1 MSETIVRTVTAIIVI
16 PFVVLCFLSYS
27 SFIGLVATVTLL
39 ASYEFLRMSIG
50 DSYRTFRRLIING
63 LVTLSSIMFGYFVD
77 MPLNVLLVYTTTA
90 ILIGFVSVFGD
101 PKNFQVFAVNG
112 IFALYYVSFSLSMF
126 LPIYRFFGALHALL
140 ILSGGW
146 IFDTFAY
153 FVGSRYGKTKISK
166 KISPNKSLEGVLG
179 GLVGILLY
187 VMLYDFLSNAIFNFD
202 IMNFSQMIIFSVS
215 FSFLHTIGD
224 IFESAIKR
232 NYGYKDSGSVLPGH
246 GGMLDRI
253 DGLLFSVPGYLLFL
267 VIFKGL
273 GG

>member
-1 MSETIVRTVTAIIVI
+1 MNETKIRVITAIIVA

-39 ASYEFLRMSIG
+39 ASYELLKMSIG
-50 DSYRTFRRLIING
+50 DSHKTVKRLMING
-63 LVTLSSIMFGYFVD
+63 LITLSSIMFGYFVD
-77 MPLNVLLVYTTTA
+77 VPLYVLLIYAVTA
-90 ILIGFVSVFGD
+90 ILIGLISITGD
-101 PKNFQVFAVNG
+101 PKNFLIFATNG
-112 IFALYYVSFSLSMF
+112 IFTLYYVSFGLSMF

-153 FVGSRYGKTKISK
+153 FIGSKFGKTKISRR
-166 KISPNKSLEGVLG
+166 ISPKKSLEGVFG
-179 GLVGILLY
+179 GLLGIFLY
-187 VMLYDFLSNAIFNFD
+187 VLLYDFLSNLLFKFD
-202 IMNFSQMIIFSVS
+202 IMNISQMIVFSIG
-215 FSFLHTIGD
+215 FSFLHTVGD

-232 NYGYKDSGSVLPGH
+232 GHGFKDSGAILPGH

-253 DGLLFSVPGYLLFL
+253 DGLLFSVPGYLIFL
-267 VIFKGL
+267 IIFKGL